1 MVMLRGWCVVK
12 RANFYSVLF
21 SRFSP
26 YTLVMPAVTNK
37 LATLPTKALS
47 PIRSVCIVL
56 LFMTSHIST
65 NATQSNNTHP
75 IRVTATRKNALLLC
89 PLFTRISSVI
99 YLVNLIDLLFRV
111 ITACTHKLR
120 RLAIW
125 TAKHR
130 TLLTLRIL
138 LLNHQFCHFF
148 FQSCKF
154 IALLIQLHI

>member
-56 LFMTSHIST
+56 LFITSHIRT
-65 NATQSNNTHP
+65 NATQSSNTHP
-75 IRVTATRKNALLLC
+75 ISVTATRKNALLLC
-89 PLFTRISSVI
+89 PLSTRINSVI
-99 YLVNLIDLLFRV
+99 YFVNLIDSLLRV
-111 ITACTHKLR
+111 ITACTQKLW
-120 RLAIW
+120 RLTVG

-130 TLLTLRIL
+130 AFLTLRIL
-138 LLNHQFCHFF
+138 LLHNQFCHFLF
-148 FQSCKF
+148 
-154 IALLIQLHI
+154 

>member
-1 MVMLRGWCVVK
+1 MK

-26 YTLVMPAVTNK
+26 YTLVIPAVTNK

-99 YLVNLIDLLFRV
+99 YFVNLIDSLLRV
-111 ITACTHKLR
+111 ITACTQKLW
-120 RLAIW
+120 RLTVWA
-125 TAKHR
+125 TKHR
-130 TLLTLRIL
+130 TLLALRIL
-138 LLNHQFCHFF
+138 LLHNQFCHFL
-148 FQSCKF
+148 FQSRKF

>member
-56 LFMTSHIST
+56 LFITSHIRT
-65 NATQSNNTHP
+65 NATQSSNTHP
-75 IRVTATRKNALLLC
+75 ISVTATRKNALLLC
-89 PLFTRISSVI
+89 PLSTRINSVI
-99 YLVNLIDLLFRV
+99 YFVNLIDSLLRV
-111 ITACTHKLR
+111 ITACTQKLW
-120 RLAIW
+120 RL
-125 TAKHR
+125 TVGTVKHR
-130 TLLTLRIL
+130 AFLTLRIL
-138 LLNHQFCHFF
+138 LLHNQFCHFLF
-148 FQSCKF
+148 
-154 IALLIQLHI
+154 